1 MPKFSILIPTFDHGD
16 TIRFPLQCLR
26 DQTEQDYEVFIV
38 GDGVPPESESRLRSY
53 ATEDSRVSFIPFPK
67 HVSRGEPNRHQ
78 VLSKAKGQFIC
89 YLTDRDLWMP
99 DHLERI
105 GRLLESA
112 DFTHSLGLHILP
124 EDRFRFFPVD
134 LANSHDRHR
143 MLTRFNRVPLSC
155 AAHTLEMY
163 RRLPSGWDTTPPG
176 KPTDWHM
183 FQKFL
188 QEPTCRTSS
197 GTFPSAITFPSPPR
211 RGWSELERITEL
223 TRWKTRME
231 SLDARRILVQE
242 VLEAAVRSRDVEREE
257 LLADEVMLRNSGAWR
272 IGDFVLRI
280 TGARFIRRLLN

>member
-26 DQTEQDYEVFIV
+26 EQTEQDYEVLIV
-38 GDGVPPESESRLRSY
+38 GDGVPPESEERLR
-53 ATEDSRVSFIPFPK
+53 AHAAEDKRISFIPFPK

-78 VLSKAKGQFIC
+78 VLADAKGCHIC

-99 DHLERI
+99 DHLERL
-105 GRLLESA
+105 GRLLETA

-124 EDRFRFFPVD
+124 SDQFRFFPVD
-134 LANSHDRHR
+134 LANPHDRRR

-188 QEPTCRTSS
+188 QEPACRTSS

-211 RGWSELERITEL
+211 RGWTEQERITEL
-223 TRWKTRME
+223 TRWKSRIENPETRT
-231 SLDARRILVQE
+231 ALVQE
-242 VLEAAVRSRDVEREE
+242 ILEAAVKARDAEREE
-257 LLADEVMLRNSGAWR
+257 LLYDESMLRNSSAWR
-272 IGDFVLRI
+272 IGDFVLRA
-280 TGARFIRRLLN
+280 TGARMIKRLLR